1 MKSFKILGFVA
12 IVVPALAISAVA
24 APNVPAP
31 KESCSNIQWNPAFL
45 ADNPKA
51 PAACRDVVVKD
62 GVKYATF
69 DGKVT
74 KVGHHFVQVAIS
86 DVMGIPISTI
96 AFEIGTGGRITV
108 GDKVETVKELTPGDK
123 LTFWIQEG
131 KFGISP
137 TLTDQPMKIVK
148 PDVMS
153 AD

>member
-1 MKSFKILGFVA
+1 MEPRIFGGKSEGPRCLPG
-12 IVVPALAISAVA
+12 SG
-24 APNVPAP
+24 
-31 KESCSNIQWNPAFL
+31 SQ
-45 ADNPKA
+45 
-51 PAACRDVVVKD
+51 RR
-62 GVKYATF
+62 TF
-69 DGKVT
+69 DGTVT

-108 GDKVETVKELTPGDK
+108 GDKVETVKDLMLGDK

-137 TLTDQPMKIVK
+137 TLTDEPMKIVK
-148 PDVMS
+148 PDAMS